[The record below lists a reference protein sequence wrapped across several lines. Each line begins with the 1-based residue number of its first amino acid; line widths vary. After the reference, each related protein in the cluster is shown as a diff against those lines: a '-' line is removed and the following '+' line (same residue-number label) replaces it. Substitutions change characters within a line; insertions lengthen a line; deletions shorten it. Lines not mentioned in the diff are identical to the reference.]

1 MAVKLQALG
10 YSLLANGVLAIAAG
24 FCAWQ
29 WAEAGAE
36 CDASKANATLDANV
50 DTRKAEGERDEKLD
64 EAKADVQDDTREAVK
79 AAKEDTHERAEAIDR
94 VPAGPGCA
102 APVGLPALDA
112 AVDQANAAAG
122 D

>member
-1 MAVKLQALG
+1 MKLQALG
-10 YSLLANGVLAIAAG
+10 YSLLGNVVLAIVAAV
-24 FCAWQ
+24 CAWQ
-29 WAEAGAE
+29 WAESGAE
-36 CDASKANATLDANV
+36 CEGEKSGATLDANV
-50 DTRKAEGERDEKLD
+50 QVRQAEAKRDEKLD
-64 EAKADVQDDTREAVK
+64 AVAVEVKADTRDAVRT
-79 AAKEDTHERAEAIDR
+79 AKEDTHERAEAIDR

>member
-1 MAVKLQALG
+1 MKLQALG
-10 YSLLANGVLAIAAG
+10 YSLLANGVLAIAAA
-24 FCAWQ
+24 FFAWQ
-29 WAEAGAE
+29 WAGSGPECEAE
-36 CDASKANATLDANV
+36 KSSATLDANV
-50 DTRKAEGERDEKLD
+50 QVRKAEIVRDEKLD
-64 EAKADVQDDTREAVK
+64 EATVETKADTREAVQ
-79 AAKEDTHERAEAIDR
+79 AAKEDTHERAERIDR

>member
-1 MAVKLQALG
+1 MKLQALG
-10 YSLLANGVLAIAAG
+10 YSLLANAVLAIAAG

-29 WAEAGAE
+29 WAESGAE
-36 CDASKANATLDANV
+36 CDASKSNATLDANV
-50 DTRKAEGERDEKLD
+50 DTREAEGVRDGKLD
-64 EAKADVQDDTREAVK
+64 KAKTETQDDTREAV
-79 AAKEDTHERAEAIDR
+79 ARAKDETHERAEAIDR
-94 VPAGPGCA
+94 VPAGAGCA